1 MQIIQP
7 QYTENCLLELK
18 ELRSEQKQ
26 INSVY
31 QIQSA
36 SQKKKFKSKFKG
48 YKQKLTTMNSKLAN
62 NIQFSSHSCD

>member
-36 SQKKKFKSKFKG
+36 SQKKK
-48 YKQKLTTMNSKLAN
+48 
-62 NIQFSSHSCD
+62 I